1 MSFRAVFCQAA
12 EALGYLTPGLSA
24 MAVWGALKEVGEELK
39 EEADE
44 LRKAVFED
52 GVVPAGEEK
61 AEELD
66 VEADGVLIR
75 LQRSEKKHAEV
86 KHVVAYEGKEELT
99 PGRFALQNKL
109 VVSGIGEG
117 EEILEEA
124 SAKMANK
131 WDLSFDLGCLFWER
145 WSKLGQRSV

>member
-1 MSFRAVFCQAA
+1 M
-12 EALGYLTPGLSA
+12 
-24 MAVWGALKEVGEELK
+24 
-39 EEADE
+39 
-44 LRKAVFED
+44 
-52 GVVPAGEEK
+52 
-61 AEELD
+61 
-66 VEADGVLIR
+66 LIR

-145 WSKLGQRSV
+145 WSKLGQKSV